1 MKYGYK
7 NLADFISELRI
18 HLPDD
23 NWGTT
28 MECWFESVGNL
39 WYKNEDIPVEWK
51 YSPGMTNDPRNSE
64 SYWHVDMK
72 HTKLP
77 VLWDI
82 AKFCSKYAHI
92 LDKAG
97 KSY

>member
-39 WYKNEDIPVEWK
+39 WYKNENIPVEW
-51 YSPGMTNDPRNSE
+51 
-64 SYWHVDMK
+64 
-72 HTKLP
+72 
-77 VLWDI
+77 
-82 AKFCSKYAHI
+82 
-92 LDKAG
+92 
-97 KSY
+97 